1 MISRV
6 RYEVSKEISRRVRKG
21 MERPYTYEGDGG
33 VWGKWGRNLPAL
45 HIYEG
50 ATEHRLI
57 KPGLYDIILPVQI
70 EFITRL
76 NDITKIYEEGRE
88 RLEQLQSALE
98 LDERLQKNGDGEEL
112 VISYSIETTEIADIL
127 SSVLAVAML
136 YNFRYTDKFLGYEP
150 ARH

>member
-1 MISRV
+1 MISHV
-6 RYEVSKEISRRVRKG
+6 REEVSKEIKRRVHEG
-21 MERPYTYEGDGG
+21 MGRPKMYEGDGG
-33 VWGKWGRNLPAL
+33 VWGIWGRILPAI

-50 ATEHRLI
+50 ATEHKLI

-70 EFITRL
+70 EYISRL
-76 NDITKIYEEGRE
+76 SDITKVYEEGRE
-88 RLEQLQSALE
+88 KLEQLQAALE
-98 LDERLQKNGDGEEL
+98 LDERLRKNGDEEEL
-112 VISYSIETTEIADIL
+112 VIAYSIETTEIADVL